1 MQGFRLFTA
10 VALVMALAAPAGAAI
25 YKWVDEKGVTHY
37 GEKAPEGAKP
47 AQVKVTDTTSSDAE
61 DELKAL
67 NERRNADAEARKKA
81 AAGGAGSAPSAEDI
95 ARHNEA
101 CQQHRKNL
109 ETLRS
114 GKRVRMAGDDGQPRA
129 LSDEDVA
136 NQIKF
141 AESELQ
147 RCEQQQ
153 ALKESVNK
161 APVAPAR

>member
-25 YKWVDEKGVTHY
+25 YKWVDEKGVVQY
-37 GEKAPEGAKP
+37 GEKLPEGAKP
-47 AQVKVTDTTSSDAE
+47 LPVKVTDTTSSDAE

-67 NERRNADAEARKKA
+67 EARRSADAEARKKG
-81 AAGGAGSAPSAEDI
+81 AAGGASSAPSAEDI
-95 ARHNEA
+95 ARHNAA

-109 ETLRS
+109 EALRS

>member
-10 VALVMALAAPAGAAI
+10 AALALALVTPAGAAI

-61 DELKAL
+61 DEINEL
-67 NERRNADAEARKKA
+67 NARRNAEAEARKKA
-81 AAGGAGSAPSAEDI
+81 AEGGAGKAPSAEDI
-95 ARHNEA
+95 ALHNQA
-101 CQQHRKNL
+101 CAQHRKNL
-109 ETLRS
+109 EALRS
-114 GKRVRMAGDDGQPRA
+114 GKRVRMAGDDGKPRA

-136 NQIKF
+136 AQTRF

-153 ALKESVNK
+153 ALKESANK
-161 APVAPAR
+161 APIAPAR